1 MASKSDLN
9 TYFKNETK
17 INTQGFTF
25 IKQENNGDCFH
36 FKIFKNFI
44 AKHNN
49 IPPY

>member
-17 INTQGFTF
+17 INTQG
-25 IKQENNGDCFH
+25 
-36 FKIFKNFI
+36 KNFI